1 MKSVEIILKI
11 ESSSFSKS
19 LDINVD
25 KLIFVL
31 SKLENNKNLKFKNI
45 KQLEKLM
52 KKYSLYNEVFL
63 TNLNKL

>member
-11 ESSSFSKS
+11 ESSSFSRS
-19 LDINVD
+19 IDININ

-45 KQLEKLM
+45 EQLEKLM
-52 KKYSLYNEVFL
+52 KKYGLYNEEFL